1 MLPSAS
7 QSNLPV
13 IWRVPLLA
21 TAFAS
26 LVLGINAGLHRL
38 GLDTV
43 LPATSLSVFHGPLM
57 VCGFL
62 GTLIT
67 LERAVAL
74 GNRLAYIAPLA
85 AAIGALVTFAGEWQA
100 GAMLFVLSASIYVIC
115 AFFIWRRQPALF
127 TLTLLLGALCW
138 LIGNLLWLCGVN
150 FPGIVAWWAAF
161 LVLTIAGE
169 RLELSRLLQTSRVSE
184 QAFVAIIALLLTGVL
199 LMPLFGMKLFS
210 AALLTLALWL
220 LRHDIARR
228 TIKQT
233 GLTRFIAISLLSGY
247 AWLPAAALIG
257 LLNVQLT
264 PGAGYDAFLHAIFV
278 GFVFA
283 MIFGHALVIFPAVV
297 RVKIAYTPLLY
308 LPLALLHSALLIRVA
323 GDFFQIAPYRQ
334 LGGALTAF
342 ALLLFVFIAV
352 LASVMSVRKPSPLS

>member
-1 MLPSAS
+1 MLPSAN
-7 QSNLPV
+7 QANLPV
-13 IWRVPLLA
+13 IWRVPLMA
-21 TAFAS
+21 AAFAS
-26 LVLGINAGLHRL
+26 LVLGINAGLLRL
-38 GLDTV
+38 GLNTV
-43 LPATSLSVFHGPLM
+43 LPSTSLIEFHGPLM

-85 AAIGALVTFAGEWQA
+85 TAIGAIVTLAGEWQA
-100 GAMLFVLSASIYVIC
+100 GAMLFVLSAGIYVIC
-115 AFFIWRRQPALF
+115 AFFIWQKQPALF

-138 LIGNLLWLCGVN
+138 LIGDLLWLCRLN
-150 FPGIVAWWAAF
+150 FPGIVIWWAAF

-184 QAFVAIIALLLTGVL
+184 QAFITIIALLLAGVL

-210 AALLTLALWL
+210 ATLLTLTLWL

-228 TIKQT
+228 TIKQS
-233 GLTRFIAISLLSGY
+233 GLTRFIAICLLSGY
-247 AWLPAAALIG
+247 AWLPVAALIG
-257 LLNVQLT
+257 LLNVQLI

-297 RVKIAYTPLLY
+297 RVRIAYTPLLY
-308 LPLALLHSALLIRVA
+308 MPLALLHSALLIRVA
-323 GDFFQIAPYRQ
+323 GDFFQISPYRQ
-334 LGGALTAF
+334 LGGALTAL

-352 LASVMSVRKPSPLS
+352 LTSVMSARKSTQLS